1 MRQLTLILG
10 LLLACVAV
18 GSAWVDE
25 GEVVKLT
32 TFDAHARAHETE
44 LWIVDVDGR
53 RYLRADLP
61 GAEWLAR
68 LRERPEAEL
77 RSDGTSERV
86 RALPVE
92 DAAVREAVERAM
104 AEKYGILDRLVGV
117 VRDEARVVPVAI
129 EPLGPVAQ
137 H

>member
-25 GEVVKLT
+25 GEVVELT
-32 TFDAHARAHETE
+32 TFDERNRPHETE
-44 LWIVDVDGR
+44 LWIVEVDGR

-68 LRERPEAEL
+68 LRARPEAEL
-77 RSDGTSERV
+77 RRNDERERV

-92 DAAVREAVERAM
+92 DAALRESVERAM
-104 AEKYGILDRLVGV
+104 AEKYGFLDRLVGV
-117 VRDEARVVPVAI
+117 VRDEDRVVAVAV
-129 EPLGPVAQ
+129 ESLGPVAQ

>member
-25 GEVVKLT
+25 GEVVELT
-32 TFDAHARAHETE
+32 TFDEQDRPHETE

-68 LRERPEAEL
+68 LRARPEAEL
-77 RSDGTSERV
+77 RRNDARERV

-92 DAAVREAVERAM
+92 DAAVRESVERAM

-117 VRDEARVVPVAI
+117 VRDEDRVVAVAV
-129 EPLGPVAQ
+129 ESLGPVAQ